1 MKIFETENELIAC
14 VRCKGKVFDAEKVS
28 TTSGLFHK
36 SCYNCAAC
44 SKTLEMGSGNQAPNK
59 EVLCKSCY
67 GKTVGIQG
75 YGWGGNGLTLT
86 TTEAVENNSEYH
98 YNSFF

>member
-1 MKIFETENELIAC
+1 
-14 VRCKGKVFDAEKVS
+14 
-28 TTSGLFHK
+28 
-36 SCYNCAAC
+36 
-44 SKTLEMGSGNQAPNK
+44 MGSGNQAPNK